1 MASASH
7 IVFGR
12 MAEESLMGDGLARQ
26 QESRAK
32 TLSGTGWLL
41 RVDAV
46 NTLLMVQGAVGALQ
60 PPSTCQHPHLQAGG
74 AHSCPLQPP
83 QLCTQGVALNE

>member
-12 MAEESLMGDGLARQ
+12 MVEESLMGDGLARQ
-26 QESRAK
+26 QESGADIP
-32 TLSGTGWLL
+32 SGTGWQL

-46 NTLLMVQGAVGALQ
+46 NTLLMVQGAVGALR
-60 PPSTCQHPHLQAGG
+60 PTSTCQHPHLQAGG
-74 AHSCPLQPP
+74 AHCCPLQPP
-83 QLCTQGVALNE
+83 QLCTQGVVLNE